1 MQLERF
7 PITRGSR
14 PQVAPRATAVLAFV
28 ALACTAALPASAA
41 TLDRIKETGHIK
53 LGYLVD
59 ARPFTFRSETGG
71 VEGYGAALCQHIA
84 DQVKT
89 QLSLSD
95 LSIDWVPVTG
105 ESRLS
110 DVQQG
115 NVDLMCTPAAVT
127 LSRRQDVSFSIPVF
141 PAGVRAVLRADA
153 PTALR
158 DALSETP
165 STKPVWRGSPAAKV
179 LEKTTFA
186 VVSGTTTEEWLKG
199 GLKKF
204 QIDAKVVT
212 VPDFRSGLK
221 QLQDGKAQV
230 FFGDRAVVLGAMD
243 GASSKDFLILD
254 RMLTREPAS
263 FALARSDEDFRLLV
277 DRTLSQLYPSTGF
290 RDLYTKW
297 IGKFDQGAS
306 TFFQWNTVE
315 P

>member
-1 MQLERF
+1 MKLERF
-7 PITRGSR
+7 LIARGSR
-14 PQVAPRATAVLAFV
+14 LSIVSRAPAVLTLF
-28 ALACTAALPASAA
+28 ALGCAAALPASAA

-59 ARPFTFRSETGG
+59 ARPFTYRSDSGG

-89 QLSLSD
+89 QLSLSS
-95 LSIDWVPVTG
+95 LSIDWVPVMG
-105 ESRLS
+105 DSRLS
-110 DVQQG
+110 EVQQG

-127 LSRRQDVSFSIPVF
+127 LSRRQEVSFSIPVF

-212 VPDFRSGLK
+212 VPDYRTGLQHVK
-221 QLQDGKAQV
+221 DGKAHV
-230 FFGDRAVVLGAMD
+230 FFGDRAVVLGAID
-243 GASSKDFLILD
+243 SASRKDFQILD
-254 RMLTREPAS
+254 RMLTHEPAS

-297 IGKFDQGAS
+297 IGEFDTGARA
-306 TFFQWNTVE
+306 FFQWNTVG